1 MIVRI
6 MLVFFLIA
14 PAYAQTGSPPS
25 NGEQNAVTS
34 DGRPTSGSTPKFD
47 HTPGAQN
54 SIPSSN
60 SVHSQRPQ
68 DSKQKPQ

>member
-6 MLVFFLIA
+6 LLVFFLIA
-14 PAYAQTGSPPS
+14 PAHAQTSSPPT

-34 DGRPTSGSTPKFD
+34 DGHPTTGSMPKFD
-47 HTPGAQN
+47 HRPGAQN

-60 SVHSQRPQ
+60 SVPSKPA

>member
-6 MLVFFLIA
+6 VLALLLCA
-14 PAYAQTGSPPS
+14 PAYAQTSSPPS

-34 DGRPTSGSTPKFD
+34 DGRPTSGSVPNFD

-60 SVHSQRPQ
+60 SVPNRPA
-68 DSKQKPQ
+68 DTKQKPQ